1 MSVVKNERY
10 DTSFIELIS
19 DKVMP
24 HTDGLNVIELPKGM
38 QLKWRHRTCNVIC
51 GGCGS
56 GTTSCV
62 FQADAIVCGEQ
73 LPYIM
78 NIPSEWIVE
87 TTTQRFP
94 PVRQTWKDEVNGTNI
109 NILVPSHLRTPINP
123 EW

>member
-10 DTSFIELIS
+10 DTSFIELLR

-24 HTDGLNVIELPKGM
+24 HVNGVDVIELPQGM
-38 QLKWRHRTCNVIC
+38 QLKWTHRVCNVIC
-51 GGCGS
+51 GECGS
-56 GTTSCV
+56 GTAECY
-62 FQADAIVCGEQ
+62 FQAKAIVCGEE

-78 NIPSEWIVE
+78 NIPSAWVVE
-87 TTTQRFP
+87 TTKQRFP

-109 NILVPSHLRTPINP
+109 NFLVPAHRRTPINP